1 MCVLS
6 INHVSPVAQVTGAV
20 FVSGASGAAPDA
32 INILVTLRGVLSK
45 VDPCSKHSSDVRMPL
60 VKAFVDN
67 GIYERRTWRTKKHET
82 RTMSNTIEIDIAKNK
97 K

>member
-32 INILVTLRGVLSK
+32 IHILVTLRGVLSK
-45 VDPCSKHSSDVRMPL
+45 VDPCSKHPSDVCMPL
-60 VKAFVDN
+60 IKAFVDD